1 MKRLSILFNVLLLI
15 PVQGQCYESSFGK
28 IQGQIRTFFMTE
40 DNQEPLHDYE
50 ATALGGKLL
59 YTTPQWNNLQATIG
73 AYTTHFITDN
83 ISSQNTEP
91 LASNRNSR
99 YVIGLVD
106 STNYDASSVT
116 NIGEAYVRYQHD
128 KNSFTLGRMK
138 LDTPFVNPQDGRM
151 IPTFEQGI
159 WATSAVSPQLSFQA
173 GYINAFWV
181 RNTSEW
187 KSVQDSLGLPGYEM
201 GFSSIED
208 ASVQGKYYGNTSTDG
223 LFIANIHY
231 EPTKTLRL
239 DLWDYYLEN
248 IFNLTYGEA
257 LYSHPLQSVELSY
270 GLQYL
275 HQEQTGDGGNAEDN
289 VATPTNAQ
297 KAKSYMQEGESSTT
311 YGVKTALKY
320 EKSKLTLAYTK
331 TTDEGRF
338 LFPREWGKEPLYTFQ
353 KRERSDGSGNCHA
366 WLATLEHDF
375 AQQGLNGLDMML
387 GYGQYVKTD
396 AKTWIYNKY
405 ETPSYAQWNIDI
417 FYRFSGALKGL
428 KAEYLVARK
437 VAHGETYQIPGSAEY
452 NYIFRKNGL
461 TQQNFILNY
470 DF

>member
-1 MKRLSILFNVLLLI
+1 MKTTHISFAILFILPI
-15 PVQGQCYESSFGK
+15 QAQSYESSFGK
-28 IQGQIRTFFMTE
+28 IQGQIRAFTMTE
-40 DNQEPLHDYE
+40 EYQEPLHDYE
-50 ATALGGKLL
+50 ATAVGGKLL
-59 YTTPQWNNLQATIG
+59 YSTPQWNNTQAVLG
-73 AYTTHFITDN
+73 VYTTHFTQDN
-83 ISSQNTEP
+83 ISSQNVEP
-91 LASNRNSR
+91 LAVNKNSR
-99 YVIGLVD
+99 YVVGLVD
-106 STNYDASSVT
+106 STNYDASSIT
-116 NIGEAYVRYQHD
+116 NIGEAYVRYQYD
-128 KNSFTLGRMK
+128 KNSITLGRMK

-151 IPTFEQGI
+151 IPTFEQGV
-159 WATSAVSPQLSFQA
+159 WATSAVSPQWSFQS
-173 GYINAFWV
+173 GYINGFLN
-181 RNTSEW
+181 RNTPKW
-187 KSVQDSLGLPGYEM
+187 KSVAESLGYGYEM
-201 GFSSIED
+201 GNSAIEGT
-208 ASVQGKYYGNTSTDG
+208 AVAGNYYGNTSTNG
-223 LFIANIHY
+223 LFIANIRY

-239 DLWDYYLEN
+239 DVWDYYLEN

-366 WLATLEHDF
+366 WLATIEHDF

-387 GYGQYVKTD
+387 GYGEYVKTD

-452 NYIFRKNGL
+452 NYVFRKNGL